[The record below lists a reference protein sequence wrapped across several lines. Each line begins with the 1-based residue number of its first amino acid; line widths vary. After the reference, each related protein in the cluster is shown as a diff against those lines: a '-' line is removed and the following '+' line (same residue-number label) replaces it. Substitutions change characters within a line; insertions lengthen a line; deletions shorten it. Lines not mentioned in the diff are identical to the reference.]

1 MKFTRLVFGIKAA
14 AIAGSFLFLI
24 NPATAQDE
32 AVNSIEEVIVTS
44 QRVEESLQDVPIAV
58 TALTSEML
66 DDMQIESGS
75 DLQMITPS
83 LSFQGGDAGG
93 GTFNIRGITNLAVS
107 ATSESGVEIH
117 VNDLPVGS
125 TTMQDGEFFD
135 MERIEVL
142 RGPQGTLYGKNSV
155 GGAINLITA
164 RPVFG
169 ESLGKVSVDT
179 GSFDL
184 LKTKVM
190 VNIPL
195 GDSLAMRIATSSV
208 ERDGDIKNI
217 YSKATMKY
225 LNGRDSNAFRLS
237 LAWQVNDST
246 DILFVH
252 DTYEED
258 SSRHYVNNRYCK
270 RDPSVAVGCTP
281 GAPLVHELTHP
292 MATYVENLAI
302 LTGILDYTPVTDMSG
317 APKGFWQS
325 NNRGNPRYIVDQD
338 ITQLIINHTI
348 NDNWDMTLSHS
359 RKDRLYDRTGVYESE
374 EYDRLRFKDNP
385 YFPGGNV
392 PMSGYGAN
400 CKLEDGTFGSYGG
413 CLTDTMNYPDGF
425 DRQYNP
431 AGKNEV
437 TEMRF
442 QSNLNGNWNY
452 LLGAIHTKTSGLS
465 VYDIAANGLD
475 ALALFPPG
483 VLTGGLPQGAV
494 QLYAPLYRTSS
505 MAATR
510 SSAIFGEIYYQANDR
525 LKYTLGLR
533 RTEDYKEQYGRSPF
547 LSVVGFGSQG
557 NGFTALPGQSIPE
570 FGQSWYASGTP
581 GDPETEYANN
591 TGRFVVDY
599 VLNDNTL
606 VYGSISKGF
615 KGGGFNPALDPIK
628 YPNTKQV
635 FPSTELTA
643 FEVGFKADFPEQ
655 GMRWNAAA
663 YLYDAED
670 YQVTKIKNKTRLNEG
685 IDVEMMGFE
694 SEFIWV
700 PINAPQWQI
709 NMGIAWEESEIA
721 SGEMIMNPANADLCL
736 TSGCG
741 NWHLMKNAA
750 DGEVFVV
757 RKDVATV
764 IWNMWQGGLWGPLQ
778 ALIVPAEFHG
788 DRQTGEPTPVS
799 FLPNVAPGHLPSLT
813 ASRDLYSQYMVS
825 TACSILGCN
834 PADAIKDGLLSDI
847 GGNTLT
853 HPELSMNLGVQ
864 YTMITENYNVNFR
877 LDAYKQDERYTTLFD
892 LEWDKVPAWTE
903 YNAMISITPAV
914 SDPNWRIDIYG
925 QNITDEQNI
934 MHIGEV
940 RQQLLLVLIKISG
953 LESNQPMELSGPI
966 ISKFFI

>member
-1 MKFTRLVFGIKAA
+1 MRNSIQHLSLKISVL
-14 AIAGSFLFLI
+14 SLSLLFLAY
-24 NPATAQDE
+24 PAQSQESSA
-32 AVNSIEEVIVTS
+32 SLIEEIIVTS
-44 QRVEESLQDVPIAV
+44 QRTEESLQDVPIAV
-58 TALTSEML
+58 TALTGDML
-66 DDMQIESGS
+66 EDMQIESGS
-75 DLQMITPS
+75 DLQLVTPS
-83 LSFQGGDAGG
+83 LSFQGADARGG
-93 GTFNIRGITNLAVS
+93 AFNIRGITNLAVS
-107 ATSESGVEIH
+107 ATAESGVEIH

-125 TTMQDGEFFD
+125 TTMQDGEFLD
-135 MERIEVL
+135 LERIEVL

-169 ESLGKVSVDT
+169 ESLGKASVDM
-179 GSFDL
+179 GDFDL
-184 LKTKVM
+184 LKTKLM
-190 VNIPL
+190 LNIPL
-195 GDSLAMRIATSSV
+195 GDSMAMRIATSSV
-208 ERDGDIKNI
+208 ERDGNIKNI
-217 YSKATMKY
+217 YSKAPTPY
-225 LNGRDSNAFRLS
+225 INNRDSNSFRLS

-246 DILFVH
+246 DILLVH
-252 DTYEED
+252 ENYDED
-258 SSRHYVNNRYCK
+258 STRHYVNNRYCK

-292 MATYVENLAI
+292 MATFVENLAI

-325 NNRGNPRYIVDQD
+325 NNRGNPRYKVDQD
-338 ITQLIINHTI
+338 ITQLIINHSI
-348 NDNWDMTLSHS
+348 NDSWDMTLSHS
-359 RKDRLYDRTGVYESE
+359 RKDRFYDRTGVYESE

-392 PMSGYGAN
+392 PMTGYGPN
-400 CKLEDGTFGSYGG
+400 CNLEDGTLGSYGG
-413 CLTDTMNYPDGF
+413 CITDTMNYPDGF

-437 TEMRF
+437 TEIRF

-452 LLGAIHTKTSGLS
+452 LLGAIHTEASGKS

-483 VLTGGLPQGAV
+483 VLTGGLPQGFV

-505 MAATR
+505 ISASR
-510 SSAIFGEIYYQANDR
+510 SSAIFGEIYYQHNDR

-557 NGFTALPGQSIPE
+557 NGFTALPGQSIPA

-615 KGGGFNPALDPIK
+615 KGGGFNPALDPAK
-628 YPNTKQV
+628 YPNTQQV

-670 YQVTKIKNKTRLNEG
+670 YQVTKIQNKTRVNEG
-685 IDVEMMGFE
+685 IDVDMMGFE

-700 PINAPQWQI
+700 PLNAPQWQI

-736 TSGCG
+736 TTGCG

-799 FLPNVAPGHLPSLT
+799 FLPNVTPGHLPSLT

-864 YTMITENYNVNFR
+864 YTMAMENYNVNFR

-903 YNAMISITPAV
+903 YNAMISITPSV
-914 SDPNWRIDIYG
+914 EDPKWRVDIYG

-934 MHIGEV
+934 QHIGEATAPLGFNKSIWAREQASYGV
-940 RQQLLLVLIKISG
+940 KWTY
-953 LESNQPMELSGPI
+953 N
-966 ISKFFI
+966 F

>member
-1 MKFTRLVFGIKAA
+1 MKFIKFIYGLKAV
-14 AIAGSFLFLI
+14 AIVGSFLILI
-24 NPATAQDE
+24 NPAAAQDE
-32 AVNSIEEVIVTS
+32 TVSSIEEVIVTS

-58 TALTSEML
+58 TALTANML

-75 DLQMITPS
+75 DLQLVTPS
-83 LSFQGGDAGG
+83 LNFQGNDSGG
-93 GTFNIRGITNLAVS
+93 GAFNIRGITNLAVS
-107 ATSESGVEIH
+107 ATAESGVEIH

-125 TTMQDGEFFD
+125 TTMQDGEFLD

-164 RPVFG
+164 RPLFG
-169 ESLGKVSVDT
+169 QSLGKVSVDM
-179 GSFDL
+179 GDYDL
-184 LKTKVM
+184 LKTKLM
-190 VNIPL
+190 LNIPL
-195 GDSLAMRIATSSV
+195 GDSMAMRIATASV
-208 ERDGDIKNI
+208 ERDGNIKNI
-217 YSKATMKY
+217 YSKAPTPY
-225 LNGRDSNAFRLS
+225 INDRDSNSFRLS
-237 LAWQVNDST
+237 LAWQLNDST
-246 DILFVH
+246 DILLVH
-252 DTYEED
+252 ENYDED
-258 SSRHYVNNRYCK
+258 STRHYVNNRYCK

-292 MATYVENLAI
+292 MATFVENLAI

-392 PMSGYGAN
+392 PMTGYGPN
-400 CKLEDGTFGSYGG
+400 CKLEDGTLGSYGG

-431 AGKNEV
+431 DGENEV
-437 TEMRF
+437 TEIRF
-442 QSNLNGNWNY
+442 QSSLDGNWNY
-452 LLGAIHTKTSGLS
+452 LLGAIHTESSGKS

-483 VLTGGLPQGAV
+483 VLTGGLPQGFV

-505 MAATR
+505 ISASR

-557 NGFTALPGQSIPE
+557 NGFTALPGQSIPA

-615 KGGGFNPALDPIK
+615 KGGGFNPALDPAK
-628 YPNTKQV
+628 YPDTPQV

-643 FEVGFKADFPEQ
+643 FEVGFKADFPAQ

-663 YLYDAED
+663 YMYDAED
-670 YQVTKIKNKTRLNEG
+670 YQVTKIQNKTRVNEG
-685 IDVEMMGFE
+685 IDVDMIGFE

-709 NMGIAWEESEIA
+709 NMGIAWEESEIG
-721 SGEMIMNPANADLCL
+721 SGEMVMNPANADLCL
-736 TSGCG
+736 TTGCG

-764 IWNMWQGGLWGPLQ
+764 IWNMWQGGLWGPAQ
-778 ALIVPAEFHG
+778 AIIVPAEFHG
-788 DRQTGEPTPVS
+788 DRTSGQPTPVS
-799 FLPNVAPGHLPSLT
+799 FLPNVTPGHLPSLT
-813 ASRDLYSQYMVS
+813 ASRDLYSSVMVN
-825 TACSILGCN
+825 TACAILGCN

-847 GGNTLT
+847 SGNTLT

-864 YTMITENYNVNFR
+864 YTMTTENYNVNFR

-903 YNAMISITPAV
+903 YNAMISITPSVA
-914 SDPNWRIDIYG
+914 DPKWRVDIYG

-934 MHIGEV
+934 MHIGEATAPLGFNKSIWAREQASYGV
-940 RQQLLLVLIKISG
+940 KWTY
-953 LESNQPMELSGPI
+953 N
-966 ISKFFI
+966 F

>member
-1 MKFTRLVFGIKAA
+1 MRNSIQHLYLKISVL
-14 AIAGSFLFLI
+14 SLSLLFLAY
-24 NPATAQDE
+24 PAQSQESSA
-32 AVNSIEEVIVTS
+32 SIIEEIIVTS
-44 QRVEESLQDVPIAV
+44 QRTEESLQDVPIAV
-58 TALTSEML
+58 TALTGDML
-66 DDMQIESGS
+66 EDMQIESGS
-75 DLQMITPS
+75 DLQLVTPS
-83 LSFQGGDAGG
+83 LSFQGADARGG
-93 GTFNIRGITNLAVS
+93 AFNIRGITNLAVS
-107 ATSESGVEIH
+107 ATAESGVEIH

-125 TTMQDGEFFD
+125 TTMQDGEFLD
-135 MERIEVL
+135 LERIEVL

-169 ESLGKVSVDT
+169 ESLGKASVDM
-179 GSFDL
+179 GDFDL
-184 LKTKVM
+184 LKTKLM
-190 VNIPL
+190 LNIPL
-195 GDSLAMRIATSSV
+195 GDSMAMRIATSSV
-208 ERDGDIKNI
+208 ERDGNIKNI
-217 YSKATMKY
+217 YSKAPTPY
-225 LNGRDSNAFRLS
+225 INNRDSNSFRLS

-246 DILFVH
+246 DILLVH
-252 DTYEED
+252 ENYDED
-258 SSRHYVNNRYCK
+258 STRHYVNNRYCK

-292 MATYVENLAI
+292 MATFVENLAI

-338 ITQLIINHTI
+338 ITQLIINHSI
-348 NDNWDMTLSHS
+348 NENWDMTVSHS

-392 PMSGYGAN
+392 PMTGYGPN
-400 CKLEDGTFGSYGG
+400 CNLDDGTLGSYGG
-413 CLTDTMNYPDGF
+413 CITDTMNYPDGF

-437 TEMRF
+437 TEIRF

-452 LLGAIHTKTSGLS
+452 LLGAIHTEASGKS

-483 VLTGGLPQGAV
+483 VLTGGLPQGFV
-494 QLYAPLYRTSS
+494 QLYAPLFRSS
-505 MAATR
+505 TISATR

-557 NGFTALPGQSIPE
+557 NGFTALPGQSIPA

-581 GDPETEYANN
+581 GDPETDYANN

-615 KGGGFNPALDPIK
+615 KGGGFNPPLDPAK
-628 YPNTKQV
+628 YPDTPQV

-670 YQVTKIKNKTRLNEG
+670 YQVTKIQNKTRVNEG
-685 IDVEMMGFE
+685 IDVDMMGFE

-700 PINAPQWQI
+700 PLNAPQWRI

-736 TSGCG
+736 TTGCG

-788 DRQTGEPTPVS
+788 DRKTGEPTPVS
-799 FLPNVAPGHLPSLT
+799 FLPNVTPGHLPSLT

-864 YTMITENYNVNFR
+864 YTMAMENYNVNFR

-903 YNAMISITPAV
+903 YNAMISITPSV
-914 SDPNWRIDIYG
+914 EDPKWRVDIYG

-934 MHIGEV
+934 QHIGEATAPLGFNKSIWAREQASYGV
-940 RQQLLLVLIKISG
+940 KWTY
-953 LESNQPMELSGPI
+953 N
-966 ISKFFI
+966 F

>member
-237 LAWQVNDST
+237 LAWQLNDST
-246 DILFVH
+246 DILLVH

-934 MHIGEV
+934 MHIGEATAPLGFNKNIWAREQSTYGV
-940 RQQLLLVLIKISG
+940 KWTY
-953 LESNQPMELSGPI
+953 N
-966 ISKFFI
+966 F

>member
-1 MKFTRLVFGIKAA
+1 MRNSIQHLSLKISVL
-14 AIAGSFLFLI
+14 SLSLLFLAY
-24 NPATAQDE
+24 PAQSQESSA
-32 AVNSIEEVIVTS
+32 SLIEEIIVTS
-44 QRVEESLQDVPIAV
+44 QRTEESLQDVPIAV
-58 TALTSEML
+58 TALTGDML
-66 DDMQIESGS
+66 EDMQIESGS
-75 DLQMITPS
+75 DLQLVTPS
-83 LSFQGGDAGG
+83 LSFQGADARGG
-93 GTFNIRGITNLAVS
+93 AFNIRGITNLAVS
-107 ATSESGVEIH
+107 ATAESGVEIH

-125 TTMQDGEFFD
+125 TTMQDGEFLD
-135 MERIEVL
+135 LERIEVL

-169 ESLGKVSVDT
+169 ESLGKASVDM
-179 GSFDL
+179 GDFDL
-184 LKTKVM
+184 LKTKLM
-190 VNIPL
+190 LNIPL
-195 GDSLAMRIATSSV
+195 GDSMAMRIATSSV
-208 ERDGDIKNI
+208 ERDGNIKNI
-217 YSKATMKY
+217 YSKAPTPY
-225 LNGRDSNAFRLS
+225 INNRDSNSFRLS

-246 DILFVH
+246 DILLVH
-252 DTYEED
+252 ENYDED
-258 SSRHYVNNRYCK
+258 STRHYVNNRYCK

-292 MATYVENLAI
+292 MATFVENLAI

-325 NNRGNPRYIVDQD
+325 NNRGNPRYKVDQD
-338 ITQLIINHTI
+338 ITQLIINHSI
-348 NDNWDMTLSHS
+348 NDSWDMTLSHS

-392 PMSGYGAN
+392 PMTGYGPN
-400 CKLEDGTFGSYGG
+400 CNLEDGTLGSYGG
-413 CLTDTMNYPDGF
+413 CITDTMNYPDGF
-425 DRQYNP
+425 DRQFNP
-431 AGKNEV
+431 DGENEV
-437 TEMRF
+437 TEIRF
-442 QSNLNGNWNY
+442 QSNLDGNWNY
-452 LLGAIHTKTSGLS
+452 LLGAIHTEASGKS

-483 VLTGGLPQGAV
+483 VLTGGLPQGFV

-505 MAATR
+505 ISASR
-510 SSAIFGEIYYQANDR
+510 SSAIFGEIYYQHNDR

-557 NGFTALPGQSIPE
+557 NGFTALPGQSIPA

-615 KGGGFNPALDPIK
+615 KGGGFNPALDPAK
-628 YPNTKQV
+628 YPDTPQV
-635 FPSTELTA
+635 FPSTELTS
-643 FEVGFKADFPEQ
+643 FEVGFKADFPAQ

-670 YQVTKIKNKTRLNEG
+670 YQVTKIQNKTRVNEG
-685 IDVEMMGFE
+685 IDVDMMGFE

-700 PINAPQWQI
+700 PLNAPQWRI

-736 TSGCG
+736 TTGCG

-799 FLPNVAPGHLPSLT
+799 FLPNVTPGHLPSLT

-864 YTMITENYNVNFR
+864 YTMAMENYNVNFR

-903 YNAMISITPAV
+903 YNAMISITPSV
-914 SDPNWRIDIYG
+914 EDPKWRVDIYG

-934 MHIGEV
+934 QHIGEATAPLGFNKSIWAREQASYGV
-940 RQQLLLVLIKISG
+940 KWTY
-953 LESNQPMELSGPI
+953 N
-966 ISKFFI
+966 F

>member
-1 MKFTRLVFGIKAA
+1 MKINTFTQGLKISALA
-14 AIAGSFLFLI
+14 CSLLFLAH
-24 NPATAQDE
+24 PVSAQETTA
-32 AVNSIEEVIVTS
+32 NSIEEVIVTS

-58 TALTSEML
+58 TALTADML

-107 ATSESGVEIH
+107 ATSESGVEVH

-164 RPVFG
+164 RPAFG
-169 ESLGKVSVDT
+169 DSFGKVSVDV

-184 LKTKVM
+184 LKTKLM
-190 VNIPL
+190 LNIPL
-195 GDSLAMRIATSSV
+195 GDSMAMRIATSSI
-208 ERDGDIKNI
+208 EREGDIENI
-217 YSKATMKY
+217 YSKATMKD

-237 LAWQVNDST
+237 LAWQLNDST
-246 DILFVH
+246 DILLVH
-252 DTYEED
+252 DHYEED

-292 MATYVENLAI
+292 MATFVENLAI

-400 CKLEDGTFGSYGG
+400 CNLDDGTLGSYGG

-431 AGKNEV
+431 DSENEV
-437 TEMRF
+437 TEIRF
-442 QSNLNGNWNY
+442 QSNLDGNWNY
-452 LLGAIHTKTSGLS
+452 LLGAIHTEASGKS

-483 VLTGGLPQGAV
+483 VLTGGLPQGFV

-505 MAATR
+505 MAASR
-510 SSAIFGEIYYQANDR
+510 SSAVFGEVYYQPNDR
-525 LKYTLGLR
+525 IKYTLGLR

-557 NGFTALPGQSIPE
+557 NGFAALPGQSIPA

-615 KGGGFNPALDPIK
+615 KGGGFNPALDPAK
-628 YPNTKQV
+628 YPDTPQV

-643 FEVGFKADFPEQ
+643 FEVAFKDDFPEQ
-655 GMRWNAAA
+655 GLRLNAAA
-663 YLYDAED
+663 YMYDAED
-670 YQVTKIKNKTRLNEG
+670 YQVTKIQNKTRVNEG
-685 IDVEMMGFE
+685 IDVDMMGFE

-700 PINAPQWQI
+700 PINAPEWQF

-736 TSGCG
+736 TTGCG

-788 DRQTGEPTPVS
+788 DRVTGQPTPVS
-799 FLPNVAPGHLPSLT
+799 FLPNVTPGHLPSLT
-813 ASRDLYSQYMVS
+813 ASRDLYAQYMVS

-847 GGNTLT
+847 GGNSLT
-853 HPELSMNLGVQ
+853 HPELSMNVGVQ
-864 YTMITENYNVNFR
+864 YTMTTENYNVNFR
-877 LDAYKQDERYTTLFD
+877 LDAYKQDERYTSLFD

-903 YNAMISITPAV
+903 YNAMISITPSV
-914 SDPNWRIDIYG
+914 TDPKWRIDIYG

-934 MHIGEV
+934 MHIGEATAPLGFNKSIWAREQATYGV
-940 RQQLLLVLIKISG
+940 RWTY
-953 LESNQPMELSGPI
+953 N
-966 ISKFFI
+966 F

>member
-1 MKFTRLVFGIKAA
+1 MRNSIQHLSLKISVL
-14 AIAGSFLFLI
+14 SLSLLFLAY
-24 NPATAQDE
+24 PAQSQE
-32 AVNSIEEVIVTS
+32 SSVSLIEEIIVTS
-44 QRVEESLQDVPIAV
+44 QRTEESLQDVPIAV
-58 TALTSEML
+58 TALTGDML
-66 DDMQIESGS
+66 EDMQIESGS
-75 DLQMITPS
+75 DLQLVTPS
-83 LSFQGGDAGG
+83 LSFQGADARGG
-93 GTFNIRGITNLAVS
+93 AFNIRGITNLAVS
-107 ATSESGVEIH
+107 ATAESGVEIH

-125 TTMQDGEFFD
+125 TTMQDGEFLD
-135 MERIEVL
+135 LERIEVL

-169 ESLGKVSVDT
+169 ESLGKASVDM
-179 GSFDL
+179 GDFDL
-184 LKTKVM
+184 LKTKLM
-190 VNIPL
+190 LNIPL
-195 GDSLAMRIATSSV
+195 GDSMAMRIATSSV
-208 ERDGDIKNI
+208 ERDGNIKNI
-217 YSKATMKY
+217 YSKAPTPY
-225 LNGRDSNAFRLS
+225 INNRDSNSFRLS

-246 DILFVH
+246 DILLVH
-252 DTYEED
+252 ENYDED
-258 SSRHYVNNRYCK
+258 STRHYVNNRYCK

-292 MATYVENLAI
+292 MATFVENLAI

-325 NNRGNPRYIVDQD
+325 NNRGNPRYKVDQD
-338 ITQLIINHTI
+338 ITQLIINHSI
-348 NDNWDMTLSHS
+348 NDSWDMTLSHS
-359 RKDRLYDRTGVYESE
+359 RKDRFYDRTGVYESE

-392 PMSGYGAN
+392 PMTGYGPN
-400 CKLEDGTFGSYGG
+400 CNLEDGTLGSYGG
-413 CLTDTMNYPDGF
+413 CITDTMNYPDGF
-425 DRQYNP
+425 DRQFNP
-431 AGKNEV
+431 DGENEV
-437 TEMRF
+437 TEIRF
-442 QSNLNGNWNY
+442 QSNLDGNWNY
-452 LLGAIHTKTSGLS
+452 LLGAIHTEASGKS

-483 VLTGGLPQGAV
+483 VLTGGLPQGFV

-505 MAATR
+505 ISASR
-510 SSAIFGEIYYQANDR
+510 SSAIFGEIYYQHNDR

-557 NGFTALPGQSIPE
+557 NGFTALPGQSIPA

-615 KGGGFNPALDPIK
+615 KGGGFNPALDPAK
-628 YPNTKQV
+628 YPDTPQV
-635 FPSTELTA
+635 FPSTELTS
-643 FEVGFKADFPEQ
+643 FEVGFKADFPAQ

-670 YQVTKIKNKTRLNEG
+670 YQVTKIQNKTRVNEG
-685 IDVEMMGFE
+685 IDVDMMGFE

-700 PINAPQWQI
+700 PLNAPQWRI

-736 TSGCG
+736 TTGCG

-799 FLPNVAPGHLPSLT
+799 FLPNVTPGHLPSLT

-864 YTMITENYNVNFR
+864 YTMAMENYNVNFR

-903 YNAMISITPAV
+903 YNAMISITPSV
-914 SDPNWRIDIYG
+914 EDPKWRVDIYG

-934 MHIGEV
+934 QHIGEATAPLGFNKSIWAREQASYGV
-940 RQQLLLVLIKISG
+940 KWTY
-953 LESNQPMELSGPI
+953 N
-966 ISKFFI
+966 F

>member
-1 MKFTRLVFGIKAA
+1 MRNSIQHLSLKISVL
-14 AIAGSFLFLI
+14 SLSLLFLAY
-24 NPATAQDE
+24 PAQSQESSA
-32 AVNSIEEVIVTS
+32 SLIEEIIVTS
-44 QRVEESLQDVPIAV
+44 QRTEESLQDVPIAV
-58 TALTSEML
+58 TALTGDML
-66 DDMQIESGS
+66 EDMQIESGS
-75 DLQMITPS
+75 DLQLVTPS
-83 LSFQGGDAGG
+83 LSFQGADARGG
-93 GTFNIRGITNLAVS
+93 AFNIRGITNLAVS
-107 ATSESGVEIH
+107 ATAESGVEIH

-125 TTMQDGEFFD
+125 TTMQDGEFLD
-135 MERIEVL
+135 LERIEVL

-169 ESLGKVSVDT
+169 ESLGKASVDM
-179 GSFDL
+179 GDFDL
-184 LKTKVM
+184 LKTKLM
-190 VNIPL
+190 LNIPL
-195 GDSLAMRIATSSV
+195 GDSMAMRIATSSV
-208 ERDGDIKNI
+208 ERDGNIKNI
-217 YSKATMKY
+217 YSKAPTPY
-225 LNGRDSNAFRLS
+225 INNRDSNSFRIS

-246 DILFVH
+246 DILLVH
-252 DTYEED
+252 ENYDED
-258 SSRHYVNNRYCK
+258 STRHYVNNRYCK

-292 MATYVENLAI
+292 MATFVENLAI

-325 NNRGNPRYIVDQD
+325 NNRGNPRYKVDQD
-338 ITQLIINHTI
+338 ITQLIINHSI
-348 NDNWDMTLSHS
+348 NDSWDMTLSHS
-359 RKDRLYDRTGVYESE
+359 RKDRFYDRTGVYESE

-392 PMSGYGAN
+392 PMTGYGPN
-400 CKLEDGTFGSYGG
+400 CNLEDGTLGSYGG
-413 CLTDTMNYPDGF
+413 CITDTMNYPDGF
-425 DRQYNP
+425 DRQFNP
-431 AGKNEV
+431 DGENEV
-437 TEMRF
+437 TEIRF
-442 QSNLNGNWNY
+442 QSNLDGNWNY
-452 LLGAIHTKTSGLS
+452 LLGAIHTEASGKS

-483 VLTGGLPQGAV
+483 VLTGGLPQGFV

-505 MAATR
+505 ISASR
-510 SSAIFGEIYYQANDR
+510 SSAIFGEIYYQHNDR

-557 NGFTALPGQSIPE
+557 NGFTALPGQSIPA

-615 KGGGFNPALDPIK
+615 KGGGFNPALDPAK
-628 YPNTKQV
+628 YPDTPQV
-635 FPSTELTA
+635 FPSTELTS
-643 FEVGFKADFPEQ
+643 FEVGFKADFPAQ

-670 YQVTKIKNKTRLNEG
+670 YQVTKIQNKTRVNEG
-685 IDVEMMGFE
+685 IDVDMMGFE

-700 PINAPQWQI
+700 PLNAPQWRI

-736 TSGCG
+736 TTGCG

-799 FLPNVAPGHLPSLT
+799 FLPNVTPGHLPSLT

-864 YTMITENYNVNFR
+864 YTMAMENYNVNFR

-903 YNAMISITPAV
+903 YNAMISITPSV
-914 SDPNWRIDIYG
+914 EDPKWRVDIYG

-934 MHIGEV
+934 QHIGEATAPLGFNKSIWAREQASYGV
-940 RQQLLLVLIKISG
+940 KWTY
-953 LESNQPMELSGPI
+953 N
-966 ISKFFI
+966 F

>member
-1 MKFTRLVFGIKAA
+1 MRNSIQHLSLKISVL
-14 AIAGSFLFLI
+14 SLSLLFLAY
-24 NPATAQDE
+24 PAQSQESSA
-32 AVNSIEEVIVTS
+32 SLIEEIIVTS
-44 QRVEESLQDVPIAV
+44 QRTEESLQDVPIAV
-58 TALTSEML
+58 TALTGDML
-66 DDMQIESGS
+66 EDMQIESGS
-75 DLQMITPS
+75 DLQLVTPS
-83 LSFQGGDAGG
+83 LSFQGADARGG
-93 GTFNIRGITNLAVS
+93 AFNIRGITNLAVS
-107 ATSESGVEIH
+107 ATAESGVEIH

-125 TTMQDGEFFD
+125 TTMQDGEFLD
-135 MERIEVL
+135 LERIEVL

-169 ESLGKVSVDT
+169 ESLGKASVDM
-179 GSFDL
+179 GDFDL
-184 LKTKVM
+184 LKTKLM
-190 VNIPL
+190 LNIPL
-195 GDSLAMRIATSSV
+195 GDSMAMRIATSSV
-208 ERDGDIKNI
+208 ERDGNIKNI
-217 YSKATMKY
+217 YSKAPTPY
-225 LNGRDSNAFRLS
+225 INNRDSNSFRLS

-246 DILFVH
+246 DILLVH
-252 DTYEED
+252 ENYDED
-258 SSRHYVNNRYCK
+258 STRHYVNNRYCK

-292 MATYVENLAI
+292 MATFVENLAI

-338 ITQLIINHTI
+338 ITQLIINHSI
-348 NDNWDMTLSHS
+348 NENWDMTVSHS

-392 PMSGYGAN
+392 PMTGYGPN
-400 CKLEDGTFGSYGG
+400 CNLDDGTLGSYGG
-413 CLTDTMNYPDGF
+413 CITDTMNYPDGF

-437 TEMRF
+437 TEIRF

-452 LLGAIHTKTSGLS
+452 LLGAIHTEASGKS

-483 VLTGGLPQGAV
+483 VLTGGLPQGFV

-505 MAATR
+505 ISASR
-510 SSAIFGEIYYQANDR
+510 SSAIFGEIYYQHNDR

-557 NGFTALPGQSIPE
+557 NGFTALPGQSIPA

-615 KGGGFNPALDPIK
+615 KGGGFNPALDPAK
-628 YPNTKQV
+628 YPDTPQV
-635 FPSTELTA
+635 FPSTELTS
-643 FEVGFKADFPEQ
+643 FEVGFKADFPAQ

-670 YQVTKIKNKTRLNEG
+670 YQVTKIQNKTRVNEG
-685 IDVEMMGFE
+685 IDVDMMGFE

-700 PINAPQWQI
+700 PLNAPQWRI

-736 TSGCG
+736 TTGCG

-799 FLPNVAPGHLPSLT
+799 FLPNVTPGHLPSLT

-864 YTMITENYNVNFR
+864 YTMAMENYNVNFR

-903 YNAMISITPAV
+903 YNAMISITPSV
-914 SDPNWRIDIYG
+914 EDPKWRVDIYG

-934 MHIGEV
+934 QHIGEATAPLGFNKSIWAREQASYGV
-940 RQQLLLVLIKISG
+940 KWTY
-953 LESNQPMELSGPI
+953 N
-966 ISKFFI
+966 F

>member
-1 MKFTRLVFGIKAA
+1 MKFTRLAFGIKAA

-338 ITQLIINHTI
+338 ITQLIINHSI

-400 CKLEDGTFGSYGG
+400 CTLEDGTFGSYGG

-452 LLGAIHTKTSGLS
+452 LLGAIHTETSGLS

-505 MAATR
+505 KAATR

-685 IDVEMMGFE
+685 IDVDMMGFE

-834 PADAIKDGLLSDI
+834 PVDAIKDGLLSDI

-934 MHIGEV
+934 MHIGEATAPLGFNKSIWAREQSTYGV
-940 RQQLLLVLIKISG
+940 KWTY
-953 LESNQPMELSGPI
+953 N
-966 ISKFFI
+966 F

>member
-1 MKFTRLVFGIKAA
+1 MRNSIQHLSLKTSVL
-14 AIAGSFLFLI
+14 SLSLLFLAY
-24 NPATAQDE
+24 PAQSQDSS
-32 AVNSIEEVIVTS
+32 ASLIEEIIVTS
-44 QRVEESLQDVPIAV
+44 QRTEESLQDVPIAV
-58 TALTSEML
+58 TALTGDML
-66 DDMQIESGS
+66 EDMQIESGS
-75 DLQMITPS
+75 DLQLVTPS
-83 LSFQGGDAGG
+83 LSFQGADARGG
-93 GTFNIRGITNLAVS
+93 AFNIRGITNLAVS
-107 ATSESGVEIH
+107 ATAESGVEIH
-117 VNDLPVGS
+117 VNDLPVGA
-125 TTMQDGEFFD
+125 TTMQDGEFLD
-135 MERIEVL
+135 LERIEVL

-169 ESLGKVSVDT
+169 ESLGKASIDM
-179 GSFDL
+179 GDFDL
-184 LKTKVM
+184 LKTKLM
-190 VNIPL
+190 LNIPL
-195 GDSLAMRIATSSV
+195 VDSMAMRIATSSV
-208 ERDGDIKNI
+208 ERDGNIKNI
-217 YSKATMKY
+217 YSKAPTPY
-225 LNGRDSNAFRLS
+225 INNRDSNSFRLS

-246 DILFVH
+246 DILLVH
-252 DTYEED
+252 ENYDED
-258 SSRHYVNNRYCK
+258 STRHYVNNRYCK

-292 MATYVENLAI
+292 MATFVENLAI

-325 NNRGNPRYIVDQD
+325 NNRGNPRYKVDQD
-338 ITQLIINHTI
+338 ITQLIINHSI
-348 NDNWDMTLSHS
+348 NDSWDMTLSHS
-359 RKDRLYDRTGVYESE
+359 RKDRFYDRTGVYESE

-392 PMSGYGAN
+392 PMTGYGPN
-400 CKLEDGTFGSYGG
+400 CNLEDGTLGSYGG
-413 CLTDTMNYPDGF
+413 CITDTMNYPDGF

-437 TEMRF
+437 TEIRF

-452 LLGAIHTKTSGLS
+452 LLGAIHTEASGKS

-483 VLTGGLPQGAV
+483 VLTGGLPQGFV
-494 QLYAPLYRTSS
+494 QLYAPLFRSS
-505 MAATR
+505 TISATR

-557 NGFTALPGQSIPE
+557 NGFTALPGQSIPA

-581 GDPETEYANN
+581 GDPETDYANN

-615 KGGGFNPALDPIK
+615 KGGGFNPPLDPAK
-628 YPNTKQV
+628 YPDTPQV

-670 YQVTKIKNKTRLNEG
+670 YQVTKIQNKTRVNEG
-685 IDVEMMGFE
+685 IDVDMMGFE

-700 PINAPQWQI
+700 PLNAPQWRI

-736 TSGCG
+736 TTGCG

-799 FLPNVAPGHLPSLT
+799 FLPNVTPGHLPSLT

-864 YTMITENYNVNFR
+864 YTMAMENYNVNFR

-903 YNAMISITPAV
+903 YNAMISITPSV
-914 SDPNWRIDIYG
+914 EDPKWRVDIYG

-934 MHIGEV
+934 QHIGEATAPLGFNKSIWAREQASYGV
-940 RQQLLLVLIKISG
+940 KWTY
-953 LESNQPMELSGPI
+953 N
-966 ISKFFI
+966 F

>member
-1 MKFTRLVFGIKAA
+1 MRNLIQHLSLKISVL
-14 AIAGSFLFLI
+14 SLSLLFLAY
-24 NPATAQDE
+24 PAQSQESSA
-32 AVNSIEEVIVTS
+32 SLIEEIIVTS
-44 QRVEESLQDVPIAV
+44 QRTEESLQDVPIAV
-58 TALTSEML
+58 TALTGDML
-66 DDMQIESGS
+66 EDMQIESGS
-75 DLQMITPS
+75 DLQLVTPS
-83 LSFQGGDAGG
+83 LSFQGADARGG
-93 GTFNIRGITNLAVS
+93 AFNIRGITNLAVS
-107 ATSESGVEIH
+107 ATAESGVEIH

-125 TTMQDGEFFD
+125 TTMQDGEFLD
-135 MERIEVL
+135 LERIEVL

-169 ESLGKVSVDT
+169 ESLGKASVDM
-179 GSFDL
+179 GDFDL
-184 LKTKVM
+184 LKTKLM
-190 VNIPL
+190 LNIPL
-195 GDSLAMRIATSSV
+195 GDSMAMRIATSSV
-208 ERDGDIKNI
+208 ERDGNIKNI
-217 YSKATMKY
+217 YSKAPTPY
-225 LNGRDSNAFRLS
+225 INNRDSNSFRIS

-246 DILFVH
+246 DILLVH
-252 DTYEED
+252 ENYDED
-258 SSRHYVNNRYCK
+258 STRHYVNNRYCK

-292 MATYVENLAI
+292 MATFVENLAI

-325 NNRGNPRYIVDQD
+325 NNRGNPRYKVDQD
-338 ITQLIINHTI
+338 ITQLIINHSI
-348 NDNWDMTLSHS
+348 NDSWDMTLSHS
-359 RKDRLYDRTGVYESE
+359 RKDRFYDRTGVYESE

-392 PMSGYGAN
+392 PMTGYGPN
-400 CKLEDGTFGSYGG
+400 CNLEDGTLGSYGG
-413 CLTDTMNYPDGF
+413 CITDTMNYPDGF
-425 DRQYNP
+425 DRQFNP
-431 AGKNEV
+431 DGENEV
-437 TEMRF
+437 TEIRF
-442 QSNLNGNWNY
+442 QSNLDGNWNY
-452 LLGAIHTKTSGLS
+452 LLGAIHTEASGKS

-483 VLTGGLPQGAV
+483 VLTGGLPQGFV

-505 MAATR
+505 ISASR
-510 SSAIFGEIYYQANDR
+510 SSAIFGEIYYQHNDR

-557 NGFTALPGQSIPE
+557 NGFTALPGQSIPA

-615 KGGGFNPALDPIK
+615 KGGGFNPALDPAK
-628 YPNTKQV
+628 YPDTPQV
-635 FPSTELTA
+635 FPSTELTS
-643 FEVGFKADFPEQ
+643 FEVGFKADFPAQ

-670 YQVTKIKNKTRLNEG
+670 YQVTKIQNKTRVNEG
-685 IDVEMMGFE
+685 IDVDMMGFE

-700 PINAPQWQI
+700 PLNAPQWRI

-736 TSGCG
+736 TTGCG

-799 FLPNVAPGHLPSLT
+799 FLPNVTPGHLPSLT

-864 YTMITENYNVNFR
+864 YTMAMENYNVNFR

-903 YNAMISITPAV
+903 YNAMISITPSV
-914 SDPNWRIDIYG
+914 EDPKWRVDIYG

-934 MHIGEV
+934 QHIGEATAPLGFNKSIWAREQASYGV
-940 RQQLLLVLIKISG
+940 KWTY
-953 LESNQPMELSGPI
+953 N
-966 ISKFFI
+966 F

>member
-1 MKFTRLVFGIKAA
+1 MRNSIQHLSLKISVL
-14 AIAGSFLFLI
+14 SLSLLFLAY
-24 NPATAQDE
+24 PAQSQESSA
-32 AVNSIEEVIVTS
+32 SLIEEIIVTS
-44 QRVEESLQDVPIAV
+44 QRTEESLQDVPIAV
-58 TALTSEML
+58 TALTGDML
-66 DDMQIESGS
+66 EDMQIESGS
-75 DLQMITPS
+75 DLQLVTPS
-83 LSFQGGDAGG
+83 LSFQGADARGG
-93 GTFNIRGITNLAVS
+93 AFNIRGITNLAVS
-107 ATSESGVEIH
+107 ATAESGVEIH

-125 TTMQDGEFFD
+125 TTMQDGEFLD
-135 MERIEVL
+135 LERIEVL

-169 ESLGKVSVDT
+169 ESLGKASVDM
-179 GSFDL
+179 GDFDL
-184 LKTKVM
+184 LKTKLM
-190 VNIPL
+190 LNIPL
-195 GDSLAMRIATSSV
+195 GDSMAMRIATSSV
-208 ERDGDIKNI
+208 ERDGNIKNI
-217 YSKATMKY
+217 YSKAPTPY
-225 LNGRDSNAFRLS
+225 INNRDSNSFRLS

-246 DILFVH
+246 DILLVH
-252 DTYEED
+252 ENYDED
-258 SSRHYVNNRYCK
+258 STRHYVNNRYCK

-292 MATYVENLAI
+292 MATFVENLAI

-325 NNRGNPRYIVDQD
+325 NNRGNPRYKVDQD
-338 ITQLIINHTI
+338 ITQLIINHSI
-348 NDNWDMTLSHS
+348 NDSWDMTLSHS
-359 RKDRLYDRTGVYESE
+359 RKDRFYDRTGVYESE

-392 PMSGYGAN
+392 PMTGYGPN
-400 CKLEDGTFGSYGG
+400 CNLEDGTLGSYGG
-413 CLTDTMNYPDGF
+413 CITDTMNYPDGF
-425 DRQYNP
+425 DRQFNP
-431 AGKNEV
+431 DGENEV
-437 TEMRF
+437 TEIRF
-442 QSNLNGNWNY
+442 QSNLDGNWNY
-452 LLGAIHTKTSGLS
+452 LLGAIHTEASGKS

-483 VLTGGLPQGAV
+483 VLTGGLPQGFV

-505 MAATR
+505 ISASR
-510 SSAIFGEIYYQANDR
+510 SSAIFGEIYYQHNDR

-557 NGFTALPGQSIPE
+557 NGFTALPGQSIPA

-615 KGGGFNPALDPIK
+615 KGGGFNPALDPAK
-628 YPNTKQV
+628 YPDTPQV
-635 FPSTELTA
+635 FPSTELTS
-643 FEVGFKADFPEQ
+643 FEVGFKADFPAQ

-670 YQVTKIKNKTRLNEG
+670 YQVTKIQNKTRVNEG
-685 IDVEMMGFE
+685 IDVDMMGFE

-700 PINAPQWQI
+700 PLNAPQWRI

-736 TSGCG
+736 TTGCG

-788 DRQTGEPTPVS
+788 DRKTGEPTPVS
-799 FLPNVAPGHLPSLT
+799 FLPNVTPGHLPSLT

-864 YTMITENYNVNFR
+864 YTMAMENYNVNFR

-903 YNAMISITPAV
+903 YNAMISITPSV
-914 SDPNWRIDIYG
+914 EDPKWRVDIYG

-934 MHIGEV
+934 QHIGEATAPLGFNKSIWAREQASYGV
-940 RQQLLLVLIKISG
+940 KWTY
-953 LESNQPMELSGPI
+953 N
-966 ISKFFI
+966 F

>member
-1 MKFTRLVFGIKAA
+1 MRNSMQHLSLKISVL
-14 AIAGSFLFLI
+14 SLSLLFLAY
-24 NPATAQDE
+24 PAQSQESSA
-32 AVNSIEEVIVTS
+32 SLIEEIIVTS
-44 QRVEESLQDVPIAV
+44 QRTEESLQDVPIAV
-58 TALTSEML
+58 TALTGDML
-66 DDMQIESGS
+66 EDMQIESGS
-75 DLQMITPS
+75 DLQLVTPS
-83 LSFQGGDAGG
+83 LSFQGADARGG
-93 GTFNIRGITNLAVS
+93 AFNIRGITNLAVS
-107 ATSESGVEIH
+107 ATAESGVEIH

-125 TTMQDGEFFD
+125 TTMQDGEFLD
-135 MERIEVL
+135 LERIEVL

-169 ESLGKVSVDT
+169 ESLGKASVDM
-179 GSFDL
+179 GDFDL
-184 LKTKVM
+184 LKTKLM
-190 VNIPL
+190 LNIPL
-195 GDSLAMRIATSSV
+195 GDSMAMRIATSSV
-208 ERDGDIKNI
+208 ERDGNIKNI
-217 YSKATMKY
+217 YSKAPTPY
-225 LNGRDSNAFRLS
+225 INNRDSNSFRLS

-246 DILFVH
+246 DILLVH
-252 DTYEED
+252 ENYDED
-258 SSRHYVNNRYCK
+258 STRHYVNNRYCK

-292 MATYVENLAI
+292 MATFVENLAI

-348 NDNWDMTLSHS
+348 SDNWNMTLSHS

-392 PMSGYGAN
+392 PMTGYGPN
-400 CKLEDGTFGSYGG
+400 CNLEDGTLGSYGG
-413 CLTDTMNYPDGF
+413 CITDTMNYPDGF

-437 TEMRF
+437 TEIRF

-452 LLGAIHTKTSGLS
+452 LLGAIHTESSGKS

-483 VLTGGLPQGAV
+483 VLTGGLPQGFV

-505 MAATR
+505 ISASR
-510 SSAIFGEIYYQANDR
+510 SSAIFGEIYYQHNDR

-533 RTEDYKEQYGRSPF
+533 RTQDYKEQYGRSPF

-615 KGGGFNPALDPIK
+615 KGGGFNPALDPAK
-628 YPNTKQV
+628 YPDTPQV
-635 FPSTELTA
+635 FPSTELTS
-643 FEVGFKADFPEQ
+643 FEVGFKADFPAQ

-670 YQVTKIKNKTRLNEG
+670 YQVTKIQNKTRVNEG
-685 IDVEMMGFE
+685 IDVDMMGFE

-700 PINAPQWQI
+700 PLNAPQWRI

-736 TSGCG
+736 TTGCG

-799 FLPNVAPGHLPSLT
+799 FLPNVTPGHLPSLT

-864 YTMITENYNVNFR
+864 YTMAMENYNVNFR

-903 YNAMISITPAV
+903 YNAMISITPSV
-914 SDPNWRIDIYG
+914 EDPKWRVDIYG

-934 MHIGEV
+934 QHIGEATAPLGFNKSIWAREQASYGV
-940 RQQLLLVLIKISG
+940 KWTY
-953 LESNQPMELSGPI
+953 N
-966 ISKFFI
+966 F

>member
-1 MKFTRLVFGIKAA
+1 MRNSIQHLSLKTSVL
-14 AIAGSFLFLI
+14 SLSLLFLAY
-24 NPATAQDE
+24 PAQSQESSA
-32 AVNSIEEVIVTS
+32 SIIEEIIVTS
-44 QRVEESLQDVPIAV
+44 QRTEESLQDVPIAV
-58 TALTSEML
+58 TALTGDML
-66 DDMQIESGS
+66 EDMQIESGS
-75 DLQMITPS
+75 DLQLVTPS
-83 LSFQGGDAGG
+83 LSFQGADARGG
-93 GTFNIRGITNLAVS
+93 AFNIRGITNLAVS
-107 ATSESGVEIH
+107 ATAESGVEIH

-125 TTMQDGEFFD
+125 TTMQDGEFLD
-135 MERIEVL
+135 LERIEVL

-169 ESLGKVSVDT
+169 ESLGKASVDM
-179 GSFDL
+179 GDFDL
-184 LKTKVM
+184 LKTKLM
-190 VNIPL
+190 LNIPL
-195 GDSLAMRIATSSV
+195 GDSIAMRIATSSV
-208 ERDGDIKNI
+208 ERDGNIKNI
-217 YSKATMKY
+217 YSKAPTPY
-225 LNGRDSNAFRLS
+225 INNRDSNSFRLS

-246 DILFVH
+246 DILLVH
-252 DTYEED
+252 ENYDED
-258 SSRHYVNNRYCK
+258 STRHYVNNRYCK

-292 MATYVENLAI
+292 MATFVENLAI

-325 NNRGNPRYIVDQD
+325 NNRGNPRYKVDQD
-338 ITQLIINHTI
+338 ITQLIINHSI
-348 NDNWDMTLSHS
+348 NDSWDMTLSHS
-359 RKDRLYDRTGVYESE
+359 RKDRFYDRTGVYESE

-392 PMSGYGAN
+392 PMTGYGPN
-400 CKLEDGTFGSYGG
+400 CNLEDGTLGSYGG
-413 CLTDTMNYPDGF
+413 CITDTMNYPDGF
-425 DRQYNP
+425 DRQFNP
-431 AGKNEV
+431 DGENEV
-437 TEMRF
+437 TEIRF
-442 QSNLNGNWNY
+442 QSNLDGNWNY
-452 LLGAIHTKTSGLS
+452 LLGAIHTEASGKS
-465 VYDIAANGLD
+465 IYDIAANGLD

-483 VLTGGLPQGAV
+483 VLTGGLPQGFV

-505 MAATR
+505 IYASR
-510 SSAIFGEIYYQANDR
+510 SSAIFGEIYYQHNDR

-557 NGFTALPGQSIPE
+557 NGFTALPGQSIPA

-615 KGGGFNPALDPIK
+615 KGGGFNPALDPAK
-628 YPNTKQV
+628 YPDTPQV
-635 FPSTELTA
+635 FPSTELTS
-643 FEVGFKADFPEQ
+643 FEVGFKADFPAQ

-670 YQVTKIKNKTRLNEG
+670 YQVTKIQNKTRVNEG
-685 IDVEMMGFE
+685 IDVDMMGFE

-700 PINAPQWQI
+700 PLNAPQWRI

-736 TSGCG
+736 TTGCG

-799 FLPNVAPGHLPSLT
+799 FLPNVTPGHLPSLT

-864 YTMITENYNVNFR
+864 YTMAMENYNVNFR

-903 YNAMISITPAV
+903 YNAMISITPSV
-914 SDPNWRIDIYG
+914 EDPKWRVDIYG

-934 MHIGEV
+934 QHIGEATAPLGFNKSIWAREQASYGV
-940 RQQLLLVLIKISG
+940 KWTY
-953 LESNQPMELSGPI
+953 N
-966 ISKFFI
+966 F

>member
-1 MKFTRLVFGIKAA
+1 MKFTRLAFGIKAA

-24 NPATAQDE
+24 NPAAAQDE

-338 ITQLIINHTI
+338 ITQLIINHSI

-400 CKLEDGTFGSYGG
+400 CTLEDGTFGSYGG

-452 LLGAIHTKTSGLS
+452 LLGAIHTETSGLS

-494 QLYAPLYRTSS
+494 QLYAPLYRASS
-505 MAATR
+505 KAAAR

-685 IDVEMMGFE
+685 IDVDMMGFE

-799 FLPNVAPGHLPSLT
+799 FLPNVSPGHLPSLT

-934 MHIGEV
+934 MHIGEATAPLGFNKSIWAREQSTYGV
-940 RQQLLLVLIKISG
+940 KWTY
-953 LESNQPMELSGPI
+953 N
-966 ISKFFI
+966 F

>member
-1 MKFTRLVFGIKAA
+1 MRNSIQHLSLKTSVL
-14 AIAGSFLFLI
+14 SLSLLFLAY
-24 NPATAQDE
+24 PAQSQDSS
-32 AVNSIEEVIVTS
+32 ASLIEEIIVTS
-44 QRVEESLQDVPIAV
+44 QRTEESLQDVPIAV
-58 TALTSEML
+58 TALTGDML
-66 DDMQIESGS
+66 EDMQIESGS
-75 DLQMITPS
+75 DLQLVTPS
-83 LSFQGGDAGG
+83 LSFQGADARGG
-93 GTFNIRGITNLAVS
+93 AFNIRGITNLAVS
-107 ATSESGVEIH
+107 ATAESGVEIH

-125 TTMQDGEFFD
+125 TTMQDGEFLD
-135 MERIEVL
+135 LERIEVL

-169 ESLGKVSVDT
+169 ESLGKASVDM
-179 GSFDL
+179 GDFDL
-184 LKTKVM
+184 LKTKLM
-190 VNIPL
+190 LNIPL
-195 GDSLAMRIATSSV
+195 GDSMAMRIATSSV
-208 ERDGDIKNI
+208 ERDGNIKNI
-217 YSKATMKY
+217 YSKAPTPY
-225 LNGRDSNAFRLS
+225 INNRDSNSFRIS

-246 DILFVH
+246 DILLVH
-252 DTYEED
+252 ENYDED
-258 SSRHYVNNRYCK
+258 STRHYVNNRYCK

-292 MATYVENLAI
+292 MATFVENLAI

-325 NNRGNPRYIVDQD
+325 NNRGNPRYKVDQD
-338 ITQLIINHTI
+338 ITQLIINHSI
-348 NDNWDMTLSHS
+348 NDSWDMTLSHS
-359 RKDRLYDRTGVYESE
+359 RKDRFYDRTGVYESE

-392 PMSGYGAN
+392 PMTGYGPN
-400 CKLEDGTFGSYGG
+400 CNLEDGTLGSYGG
-413 CLTDTMNYPDGF
+413 CITDTMNYPDGF
-425 DRQYNP
+425 DRQFNP
-431 AGKNEV
+431 DGENEV
-437 TEMRF
+437 TEIRF
-442 QSNLNGNWNY
+442 QSNLDGNWNY
-452 LLGAIHTKTSGLS
+452 LLGAIHTEASGKS

-483 VLTGGLPQGAV
+483 VLTGGLPQGFV

-505 MAATR
+505 ISASR
-510 SSAIFGEIYYQANDR
+510 SSAIFGEIYYQHNDR

-557 NGFTALPGQSIPE
+557 NGFTALPGQSIPA

-615 KGGGFNPALDPIK
+615 KGGGFNPALDPAK
-628 YPNTKQV
+628 YPDTPQV
-635 FPSTELTA
+635 FPSTELTS
-643 FEVGFKADFPEQ
+643 FEVGFKADFPAQ

-670 YQVTKIKNKTRLNEG
+670 YQVTKIQNKTRVNEG
-685 IDVEMMGFE
+685 IDVDMMGFE

-700 PINAPQWQI
+700 PLNAPQWRI

-721 SGEMIMNPANADLCL
+721 SGEMIMNPANADLCM
-736 TSGCG
+736 TTGCG

-799 FLPNVAPGHLPSLT
+799 FLPNVTPGHLPSLT

-864 YTMITENYNVNFR
+864 YTMAMENYNVNFR

-903 YNAMISITPAV
+903 YNAMISITPSV
-914 SDPNWRIDIYG
+914 EDPKWRVDIYG

-934 MHIGEV
+934 QHIGEATAPLGFNKSIWAREQASYGV
-940 RQQLLLVLIKISG
+940 KWTY
-953 LESNQPMELSGPI
+953 N
-966 ISKFFI
+966 F

>member
-1 MKFTRLVFGIKAA
+1 MRNSIQHLSLKTSVL
-14 AIAGSFLFLI
+14 SLSLLFLAY
-24 NPATAQDE
+24 PAQSQDSS
-32 AVNSIEEVIVTS
+32 ASLIEEIIVTS
-44 QRVEESLQDVPIAV
+44 QRTEESLQDVPIAV
-58 TALTSEML
+58 TALTGDML
-66 DDMQIESGS
+66 EDMQIESGS
-75 DLQMITPS
+75 DLQLVTPS
-83 LSFQGGDAGG
+83 LSFQGADARGG
-93 GTFNIRGITNLAVS
+93 AFNIRGITNLAVS
-107 ATSESGVEIH
+107 ATAESGVEIH

-125 TTMQDGEFFD
+125 TTMQDGEFLD
-135 MERIEVL
+135 LERIEVL

-169 ESLGKVSVDT
+169 ESLGRASVDM
-179 GSFDL
+179 GDFDL
-184 LKTKVM
+184 LKTKLM
-190 VNIPL
+190 LNIPL
-195 GDSLAMRIATSSV
+195 GDSMAMRIATSSV
-208 ERDGDIKNI
+208 ERDGNIKNI
-217 YSKATMKY
+217 YSKAPTPY
-225 LNGRDSNAFRLS
+225 INNRDSNSFRLS

-246 DILFVH
+246 DILLVH
-252 DTYEED
+252 ENYDED
-258 SSRHYVNNRYCK
+258 STRHYVNNRYCK

-292 MATYVENLAI
+292 MATFVENLAI

-338 ITQLIINHTI
+338 ITQLIINHSI
-348 NDNWDMTLSHS
+348 NENWDMTVSHS

-392 PMSGYGAN
+392 PMTGYGPN
-400 CKLEDGTFGSYGG
+400 CNLDDGTLGSYGG
-413 CLTDTMNYPDGF
+413 CITDTMNYPDGF

-437 TEMRF
+437 TEIRF

-452 LLGAIHTKTSGLS
+452 LLGAIHTEASGKS

-483 VLTGGLPQGAV
+483 VLTGGLPQGFV
-494 QLYAPLYRTSS
+494 QLYAPLFRSS
-505 MAATR
+505 TISATR

-557 NGFTALPGQSIPE
+557 NGFTALPGQSIPA
-570 FGQSWYASGTP
+570 FGQSWYASGTS
-581 GDPETEYANN
+581 GDPETDYANN

-615 KGGGFNPALDPIK
+615 KGGGFNPPLDPAK
-628 YPNTKQV
+628 YPDTPQV

-670 YQVTKIKNKTRLNEG
+670 YQVTKIQNKTRVNEG
-685 IDVEMMGFE
+685 IDVDMMGFE

-700 PINAPQWQI
+700 PLNAPQWRI
-709 NMGIAWEESEIA
+709 NMGLAWEESEIA

-736 TSGCG
+736 TTGCG

-788 DRQTGEPTPVS
+788 DRKTGEPTPVS
-799 FLPNVAPGHLPSLT
+799 FLPNVTPGHLPSLT

-864 YTMITENYNVNFR
+864 YTMAMENYNVNFR

-903 YNAMISITPAV
+903 YNAMISITPSV
-914 SDPNWRIDIYG
+914 EDPKWRVDIYG

-934 MHIGEV
+934 QHIGEATAPLGFNKSIWAREQASYGV
-940 RQQLLLVLIKISG
+940 KWTY
-953 LESNQPMELSGPI
+953 N
-966 ISKFFI
+966 F

>member
-1 MKFTRLVFGIKAA
+1 MRNSFEHLTLKA
-14 AIAGSFLFLI
+14 SVLSLSLLFLAY
-24 NPATAQDE
+24 PAQSQESSA
-32 AVNSIEEVIVTS
+32 SLIEEIIVTS
-44 QRVEESLQDVPIAV
+44 QRTEESLQDVPIAV
-58 TALTSEML
+58 TALTGDML
-66 DDMQIESGS
+66 EDMQIESGS
-75 DLQMITPS
+75 DLQLVTPS
-83 LSFQGGDAGG
+83 LSFQGADARGG
-93 GTFNIRGITNLAVS
+93 AFNIRGITNLAVS
-107 ATSESGVEIH
+107 ATAESGVEIH

-125 TTMQDGEFFD
+125 TTMQDGEFLD
-135 MERIEVL
+135 LERIEVL

-169 ESLGKVSVDT
+169 ESLGKASVDM
-179 GSFDL
+179 GDFDL
-184 LKTKVM
+184 LKTKLM
-190 VNIPL
+190 LNIPL
-195 GDSLAMRIATSSV
+195 GDSMAMRIATSSV
-208 ERDGDIKNI
+208 ERDGNIKNI
-217 YSKATMKY
+217 YSKAPTPY
-225 LNGRDSNAFRLS
+225 INNRDSNSFRLS

-246 DILFVH
+246 DILLVH
-252 DTYEED
+252 ENYDED
-258 SSRHYVNNRYCK
+258 STRHYVNNRYCK

-292 MATYVENLAI
+292 MATFVENLAI

-325 NNRGNPRYIVDQD
+325 NNRGNPRYKVDQD
-338 ITQLIINHTI
+338 ITQLIINHSI
-348 NDNWDMTLSHS
+348 NDSWDMTLSHS
-359 RKDRLYDRTGVYESE
+359 RKDRFYDRTGVYESE

-392 PMSGYGAN
+392 PMTGYGPN
-400 CKLEDGTFGSYGG
+400 CNLEDGTLGSYGG
-413 CLTDTMNYPDGF
+413 CITDTMNYPDGF
-425 DRQYNP
+425 DRQFNP
-431 AGKNEV
+431 DGENEV
-437 TEMRF
+437 TEIRF
-442 QSNLNGNWNY
+442 QSNLDGNWNY
-452 LLGAIHTKTSGLS
+452 LLGAIHTEASGKS

-483 VLTGGLPQGAV
+483 VLTGGLPQGFV

-505 MAATR
+505 ISASR
-510 SSAIFGEIYYQANDR
+510 SSAIFGEIYYQHNDR

-557 NGFTALPGQSIPE
+557 NGFTALPGQSIPA

-615 KGGGFNPALDPIK
+615 KGGGFNPALDPAK
-628 YPNTKQV
+628 YPDTPQV
-635 FPSTELTA
+635 FPSTELTS
-643 FEVGFKADFPEQ
+643 FEVGFKADFPAQ

-670 YQVTKIKNKTRLNEG
+670 YQVTKIQNKTRVNEG
-685 IDVEMMGFE
+685 IDVDMMGFE

-700 PINAPQWQI
+700 PLNAPQWRI

-736 TSGCG
+736 TTGCG

-799 FLPNVAPGHLPSLT
+799 FLPNVTPGHLPSLT

-864 YTMITENYNVNFR
+864 YTMAMENYNVNFR

-903 YNAMISITPAV
+903 YNAMISITPSV
-914 SDPNWRIDIYG
+914 EDPKWRVDIYG

-934 MHIGEV
+934 QHIGEATAPLGFNKSIWAREQASYGV
-940 RQQLLLVLIKISG
+940 KWTY
-953 LESNQPMELSGPI
+953 N
-966 ISKFFI
+966 F

>member
-1 MKFTRLVFGIKAA
+1 MKFTRLAFGIKAA
-14 AIAGSFLFLI
+14 AIAGSFLLLI
-24 NPATAQDE
+24 NPAVAQDR

-338 ITQLIINHTI
+338 ITQLIINHSI

-400 CKLEDGTFGSYGG
+400 CTLEDGTFGSYGG

-452 LLGAIHTKTSGLS
+452 LLGAIHTETSGLS

-505 MAATR
+505 KAATR

-685 IDVEMMGFE
+685 IDVDMMGFE

-934 MHIGEV
+934 MHIGEATAPLGFNKSIWAREQSTYGV
-940 RQQLLLVLIKISG
+940 KWTY
-953 LESNQPMELSGPI
+953 N
-966 ISKFFI
+966 F

>member
-1 MKFTRLVFGIKAA
+1 MKINTFTQGLKISALA
-14 AIAGSFLFLI
+14 CSLLFLAH
-24 NPATAQDE
+24 PVSAQETTA
-32 AVNSIEEVIVTS
+32 NSIEEVIVTS

-58 TALTSEML
+58 TALTADML

-107 ATSESGVEIH
+107 ATSESGVEVH

-164 RPVFG
+164 RPAFG
-169 ESLGKVSVDT
+169 DSFGKVSVDV

-184 LKTKVM
+184 LKTKLM
-190 VNIPL
+190 LNIPL
-195 GDSLAMRIATSSV
+195 GDSMAMRIATSSI
-208 ERDGDIKNI
+208 EREGDIENI
-217 YSKATMKY
+217 YSKATMKD

-237 LAWQVNDST
+237 LAWQLNDST
-246 DILFVH
+246 DILLVH
-252 DTYEED
+252 DHYEED

-292 MATYVENLAI
+292 MATFVENLAI

-400 CKLEDGTFGSYGG
+400 CNLDDGTLGSYGG

-431 AGKNEV
+431 DSENEV
-437 TEMRF
+437 TEIRF
-442 QSNLNGNWNY
+442 QSNLDGNWNY
-452 LLGAIHTKTSGLS
+452 LLGAIHTEASGKS

-483 VLTGGLPQGAV
+483 VLTGGLPQGFV
-494 QLYAPLYRTSS
+494 QLYAPLFRTSS
-505 MAATR
+505 MAASR
-510 SSAIFGEIYYQANDR
+510 SSAVFGEVYYQPNDR
-525 LKYTLGLR
+525 IKYTLGLR

-557 NGFTALPGQSIPE
+557 NGFAALPGQSIPA

-615 KGGGFNPALDPIK
+615 KGGGFNPALDPAK
-628 YPNTKQV
+628 YPDTPQV

-643 FEVGFKADFPEQ
+643 FEVGFKADFPAQ

-663 YLYDAED
+663 YMYDAED
-670 YQVTKIKNKTRLNEG
+670 YQVTKIQNKTRVNEG
-685 IDVEMMGFE
+685 IDVDMMGFE

-700 PINAPQWQI
+700 PINAPEWQF

-736 TSGCG
+736 TTGCG

-788 DRQTGEPTPVS
+788 DRVTGQPTPVS
-799 FLPNVAPGHLPSLT
+799 FLPNVTPGHLPSLT
-813 ASRDLYSQYMVS
+813 ASRDLYAQYMVS

-864 YTMITENYNVNFR
+864 YTMTTEKFNVNFR
-877 LDAYKQDERYTTLFD
+877 LDAYRQDERYTTLFD
-892 LEWDKVPAWTE
+892 LEWDKVPSWTE
-903 YNAMISITPAV
+903 YNAMISITPPV
-914 SDPNWRIDIYG
+914 SDPKWRIDIYG

-934 MHIGEV
+934 MHIGEATAPLGFNKSIWAREQATYGV
-940 RQQLLLVLIKISG
+940 KWTY
-953 LESNQPMELSGPI
+953 N
-966 ISKFFI
+966 F

>member
-1 MKFTRLVFGIKAA
+1 MKFTRLAFGIKAA
-14 AIAGSFLFLI
+14 AIAGSLLLLI
-24 NPATAQDE
+24 NPAAAQDR

-246 DILFVH
+246 DILLVH

-338 ITQLIINHTI
+338 ITQLIINHSI

-400 CKLEDGTFGSYGG
+400 CTLEDGTFGSYGG

-452 LLGAIHTKTSGLS
+452 LLGAIHTEASGLS

-505 MAATR
+505 KAATR

-685 IDVEMMGFE
+685 IDVDMMGFE

-799 FLPNVAPGHLPSLT
+799 FLPNVSPGHLPSLT

-903 YNAMISITPAV
+903 YNAMISITPSV
-914 SDPNWRIDIYG
+914 EDPKWRVDIYG

-934 MHIGEV
+934 QHIGEATAPLGFNKSIWAREQASYGV
-940 RQQLLLVLIKISG
+940 KWTY
-953 LESNQPMELSGPI
+953 N
-966 ISKFFI
+966 F

>member
-1 MKFTRLVFGIKAA
+1 MKFTRLAFGIKAA
-14 AIAGSFLFLI
+14 AIAGSLLLLI
-24 NPATAQDE
+24 NPAAAQDE

-169 ESLGKVSVDT
+169 ESLGKVSIDT

-338 ITQLIINHTI
+338 ITQLIINHSI

-400 CKLEDGTFGSYGG
+400 CTLEDGTFGSYGG

-452 LLGAIHTKTSGLS
+452 LLGAIHTEASGLS

-505 MAATR
+505 KAATR

-685 IDVEMMGFE
+685 IDVDMMGFE

-934 MHIGEV
+934 MHIGEATAPLGFNKSIWAREQSTYGV
-940 RQQLLLVLIKISG
+940 KWTY
-953 LESNQPMELSGPI
+953 N
-966 ISKFFI
+966 F

>member
-1 MKFTRLVFGIKAA
+1 MRNSIQHLSLKTSVL
-14 AIAGSFLFLI
+14 SLSLLFLAY
-24 NPATAQDE
+24 PAQSQDSS
-32 AVNSIEEVIVTS
+32 ASLIEEIIVTS
-44 QRVEESLQDVPIAV
+44 QRTEESLQDVPIAV
-58 TALTSEML
+58 TALTGDML
-66 DDMQIESGS
+66 EDMQIESGS
-75 DLQMITPS
+75 DLQLVTPS
-83 LSFQGGDAGG
+83 LSFQGADARGG
-93 GTFNIRGITNLAVS
+93 AFNIRGITNLAVS
-107 ATSESGVEIH
+107 ATAESGVEIH

-125 TTMQDGEFFD
+125 TTMQDGEFLD
-135 MERIEVL
+135 LERIEVL

-169 ESLGKVSVDT
+169 ESLGKASVDM
-179 GSFDL
+179 GDFDL
-184 LKTKVM
+184 LKTKLM
-190 VNIPL
+190 LNIPL
-195 GDSLAMRIATSSV
+195 GDSMAMRIATSSV
-208 ERDGDIKNI
+208 ERDGNIKNI
-217 YSKATMKY
+217 YSKAPTPY
-225 LNGRDSNAFRLS
+225 INNRDSNSFRLS

-246 DILFVH
+246 DILLVH
-252 DTYEED
+252 ENYDED
-258 SSRHYVNNRYCK
+258 STRHYVNNRYCK

-292 MATYVENLAI
+292 MATFVENLAI

-338 ITQLIINHTI
+338 ITQLIINHSI
-348 NDNWDMTLSHS
+348 NENWDMTVSHS

-392 PMSGYGAN
+392 PMTGYGPN
-400 CKLEDGTFGSYGG
+400 CNLEDGTLGSYGG
-413 CLTDTMNYPDGF
+413 CITDTMNYPDGF

-437 TEMRF
+437 TEIRF

-452 LLGAIHTKTSGLS
+452 LLGAIHTEASGKS

-483 VLTGGLPQGAV
+483 VLTGGLPQGFV

-505 MAATR
+505 ISASR
-510 SSAIFGEIYYQANDR
+510 SSAIFGEIYYQHNDR

-557 NGFTALPGQSIPE
+557 NGFTALPGQSIPA

-615 KGGGFNPALDPIK
+615 KGGGFNPALDPAK
-628 YPNTKQV
+628 YPDTPQV
-635 FPSTELTA
+635 FPSTELTS
-643 FEVGFKADFPEQ
+643 FEVGFKADFPAQ

-670 YQVTKIKNKTRLNEG
+670 YQVTKIQNKTRVNEG
-685 IDVEMMGFE
+685 IDVDMMGFE

-700 PINAPQWQI
+700 PLNAPQWRI

-736 TSGCG
+736 TTGCG

-788 DRQTGEPTPVS
+788 DRKTGEPTPVS
-799 FLPNVAPGHLPSLT
+799 FLPNVTPGHLPSLT

-864 YTMITENYNVNFR
+864 YTMAMENYNVNFR

-903 YNAMISITPAV
+903 YNAMISITPSV
-914 SDPNWRIDIYG
+914 EDPKWRVDIYG

-934 MHIGEV
+934 QHIGEATAPLGFNKSIWAREQASYGV
-940 RQQLLLVLIKISG
+940 KWTY
-953 LESNQPMELSGPI
+953 N
-966 ISKFFI
+966 F

>member
-1 MKFTRLVFGIKAA
+1 MRNSIQHLYLKISVL
-14 AIAGSFLFLI
+14 SLSLLFLAY
-24 NPATAQDE
+24 PAQSQESSA
-32 AVNSIEEVIVTS
+32 SIIEEIIVTS
-44 QRVEESLQDVPIAV
+44 QRTEESLQDVPIAV
-58 TALTSEML
+58 TALTGDML
-66 DDMQIESGS
+66 EDMQIESGS
-75 DLQMITPS
+75 DLQLVTPS
-83 LSFQGGDAGG
+83 LSFQGADARGG
-93 GTFNIRGITNLAVS
+93 AFNIRGITNLAVS
-107 ATSESGVEIH
+107 ATAESGVEIH

-125 TTMQDGEFFD
+125 TTMQDGEFLD
-135 MERIEVL
+135 LERIEVL

-169 ESLGKVSVDT
+169 ESLGKASVDM
-179 GSFDL
+179 GDFDL
-184 LKTKVM
+184 LKTKLM
-190 VNIPL
+190 LNIPL
-195 GDSLAMRIATSSV
+195 GDSMAMRIATSSV
-208 ERDGDIKNI
+208 ERDGNIKNI
-217 YSKATMKY
+217 YSKAPTPY
-225 LNGRDSNAFRLS
+225 INNRDSNSFRIS

-246 DILFVH
+246 DILLVH
-252 DTYEED
+252 ENYDED
-258 SSRHYVNNRYCK
+258 STRHYVNNRYCK

-292 MATYVENLAI
+292 MATFVENLAI

-325 NNRGNPRYIVDQD
+325 NNRGNPRYKVDQD
-338 ITQLIINHTI
+338 ITQLIINHSI
-348 NDNWDMTLSHS
+348 NDSWDMTLSHS
-359 RKDRLYDRTGVYESE
+359 RKDRFYDRTGVYESE

-392 PMSGYGAN
+392 PMTGYGPN
-400 CKLEDGTFGSYGG
+400 CNLEDGTLGSYGG
-413 CLTDTMNYPDGF
+413 CITDTMNYPDGF
-425 DRQYNP
+425 DRQFNP
-431 AGKNEV
+431 DGENEV
-437 TEMRF
+437 TEIRF
-442 QSNLNGNWNY
+442 QSNLDGNWNY
-452 LLGAIHTKTSGLS
+452 LLGAIHTEASGKS

-483 VLTGGLPQGAV
+483 VLTGGLPQGFV

-505 MAATR
+505 ISASR
-510 SSAIFGEIYYQANDR
+510 SSAIFGEIYYQHNDR

-557 NGFTALPGQSIPE
+557 NGFTALPGQSIPA

-615 KGGGFNPALDPIK
+615 KGGGFNPALDPAK
-628 YPNTKQV
+628 YPDTPQV
-635 FPSTELTA
+635 FPSTELTS
-643 FEVGFKADFPEQ
+643 FEVGFKADFPAQ

-670 YQVTKIKNKTRLNEG
+670 YQVTKIQNKTRVNEG
-685 IDVEMMGFE
+685 IDVDMMGFE

-700 PINAPQWQI
+700 PLNAPQWRI

-736 TSGCG
+736 TTGCG

-799 FLPNVAPGHLPSLT
+799 FLPNVTPGHLPSLT

-864 YTMITENYNVNFR
+864 YTMAMENYNVNFR

-903 YNAMISITPAV
+903 YNAMISITPSV
-914 SDPNWRIDIYG
+914 EDPKWRVDIYG

-934 MHIGEV
+934 QHIGEATAPLGFNKSIWAREQASYGV
-940 RQQLLLVLIKISG
+940 KWTY
-953 LESNQPMELSGPI
+953 N
-966 ISKFFI
+966 F

>member
-1 MKFTRLVFGIKAA
+1 MRNSIQHLSLKTSVL
-14 AIAGSFLFLI
+14 SLSLLFLAY
-24 NPATAQDE
+24 PAQSQDSS
-32 AVNSIEEVIVTS
+32 ASLIEEIIVTS
-44 QRVEESLQDVPIAV
+44 QRTEESLQDVPIAV
-58 TALTSEML
+58 TALTGDML
-66 DDMQIESGS
+66 EDMQIESGS
-75 DLQMITPS
+75 DLQLVTPS
-83 LSFQGGDAGG
+83 LSFQGADARGG
-93 GTFNIRGITNLAVS
+93 AFNIRGITNLAVS
-107 ATSESGVEIH
+107 ATAESGVEIH

-125 TTMQDGEFFD
+125 TTMQDGEFLD
-135 MERIEVL
+135 LERIEVL

-169 ESLGKVSVDT
+169 ESLGKASVDM
-179 GSFDL
+179 GDFDL
-184 LKTKVM
+184 LKTKLM
-190 VNIPL
+190 LNIPL
-195 GDSLAMRIATSSV
+195 GDSMAMRIATSSV
-208 ERDGDIKNI
+208 ERDGNIKNI
-217 YSKATMKY
+217 YSKAPTPY
-225 LNGRDSNAFRLS
+225 INNRDSNSFRLS

-246 DILFVH
+246 DILLVH
-252 DTYEED
+252 ENYDED
-258 SSRHYVNNRYCK
+258 STRHYVNNRYCK

-292 MATYVENLAI
+292 MATFVENLAI

-325 NNRGNPRYIVDQD
+325 NNRGNPRYKVDQD
-338 ITQLIINHTI
+338 ITQLIINHSI
-348 NDNWDMTLSHS
+348 NDSWDMTLSHS
-359 RKDRLYDRTGVYESE
+359 RKDRSYDRTGVYESE

-392 PMSGYGAN
+392 PMTGYGPN
-400 CKLEDGTFGSYGG
+400 CNLEDGTLGSYGG
-413 CLTDTMNYPDGF
+413 CITDTMNYPDGF
-425 DRQYNP
+425 DRQFNP
-431 AGKNEV
+431 DGENEV
-437 TEMRF
+437 TEIRF
-442 QSNLNGNWNY
+442 QSNLDGNWNY
-452 LLGAIHTKTSGLS
+452 LLGAIHTEASGKS

-483 VLTGGLPQGAV
+483 VLTGGLPQGFV

-505 MAATR
+505 ISASR
-510 SSAIFGEIYYQANDR
+510 SSAIFGEIYYQHNDR

-557 NGFTALPGQSIPE
+557 NGFTALPGQSIPA

-615 KGGGFNPALDPIK
+615 KGGGFNPALDPAK
-628 YPNTKQV
+628 YPDTPQV
-635 FPSTELTA
+635 FPSTELTS
-643 FEVGFKADFPEQ
+643 FEVGFKADFPAQ

-670 YQVTKIKNKTRLNEG
+670 YQVTKIQNKTRVNEG
-685 IDVEMMGFE
+685 IDVDMMGFE

-700 PINAPQWQI
+700 PLNAPQWRI

-736 TSGCG
+736 TTGCG

-799 FLPNVAPGHLPSLT
+799 FLPNVTPGHLPSLT

-864 YTMITENYNVNFR
+864 YTMAMENYNVNFR

-903 YNAMISITPAV
+903 YNAMISITPSV
-914 SDPNWRIDIYG
+914 EDPKWRVDIYG

-934 MHIGEV
+934 QHIGEATAPLGFNKSIWAREQASYGV
-940 RQQLLLVLIKISG
+940 KWTY
-953 LESNQPMELSGPI
+953 N
-966 ISKFFI
+966 F

>member
-1 MKFTRLVFGIKAA
+1 MRNSIQHLSLKTSVL
-14 AIAGSFLFLI
+14 SLSLLFLAY
-24 NPATAQDE
+24 PAQSQESSA
-32 AVNSIEEVIVTS
+32 SLIEEIIVTS
-44 QRVEESLQDVPIAV
+44 QRTEESLQDVPIAV
-58 TALTSEML
+58 TALTGDML
-66 DDMQIESGS
+66 EDMQIESGS
-75 DLQMITPS
+75 DLQLVTPS
-83 LSFQGGDAGG
+83 LSFQGADARGG
-93 GTFNIRGITNLAVS
+93 AFNIRGITNLAVS
-107 ATSESGVEIH
+107 ATAESGVEIH

-125 TTMQDGEFFD
+125 TTMQDGEFLD
-135 MERIEVL
+135 LERIEVL

-169 ESLGKVSVDT
+169 ESLGKASVDM
-179 GSFDL
+179 GDFDL
-184 LKTKVM
+184 LKTKLM
-190 VNIPL
+190 LNIPL
-195 GDSLAMRIATSSV
+195 GDSMAMRIATSSV
-208 ERDGDIKNI
+208 ERDGNIKNI
-217 YSKATMKY
+217 YSKAPTPY
-225 LNGRDSNAFRLS
+225 INNRDSNSFRLS

-246 DILFVH
+246 DILLVH
-252 DTYEED
+252 ENYDED
-258 SSRHYVNNRYCK
+258 STRHYVNNRYCK

-292 MATYVENLAI
+292 MATFVENLAI

-325 NNRGNPRYIVDQD
+325 NNRGNPRYKVDQD
-338 ITQLIINHTI
+338 ITQLIINHSI
-348 NDNWDMTLSHS
+348 NDSWDMTLSHS
-359 RKDRLYDRTGVYESE
+359 RKDRFYDRTGVYESE

-392 PMSGYGAN
+392 PMTGYGPN
-400 CKLEDGTFGSYGG
+400 CNLEDGTLGSYGG
-413 CLTDTMNYPDGF
+413 CITDTMNYPDGF
-425 DRQYNP
+425 DRQFNP
-431 AGKNEV
+431 DGENEV
-437 TEMRF
+437 TEIRF
-442 QSNLNGNWNY
+442 QSNLDGNWNY
-452 LLGAIHTKTSGLS
+452 LLGAIHTEASGKS

-483 VLTGGLPQGAV
+483 VLTGGLPQGFV

-505 MAATR
+505 ISASR
-510 SSAIFGEIYYQANDR
+510 SSAIFGEIYYQHNDR

-557 NGFTALPGQSIPE
+557 NGFTALPGQSIPA

-615 KGGGFNPALDPIK
+615 KGGGFNPALDPAK
-628 YPNTKQV
+628 YPDTPQV
-635 FPSTELTA
+635 FPSTELTS
-643 FEVGFKADFPEQ
+643 FEVGFKADFPAQ

-670 YQVTKIKNKTRLNEG
+670 YQVTKIQNKTRVNEG
-685 IDVEMMGFE
+685 IDVDMMGFE

-700 PINAPQWQI
+700 PLNAPQWRI

-736 TSGCG
+736 TTGCG

-799 FLPNVAPGHLPSLT
+799 FLPNVTPGHLPSLT

-864 YTMITENYNVNFR
+864 YTMAMENYNVNFR

-903 YNAMISITPAV
+903 YNAMISITPSV
-914 SDPNWRIDIYG
+914 EDPKWRVDIYG

-934 MHIGEV
+934 QHIGEATAPLGFNKSIWAREQASYGV
-940 RQQLLLVLIKISG
+940 KWTY
-953 LESNQPMELSGPI
+953 N
-966 ISKFFI
+966 F

>member
-1 MKFTRLVFGIKAA
+1 MRNSIQPLSLKISVL
-14 AIAGSFLFLI
+14 SLSLLFLAY
-24 NPATAQDE
+24 PAQSQESSA
-32 AVNSIEEVIVTS
+32 SLIEEIIVTS
-44 QRVEESLQDVPIAV
+44 QRTEESLQDVPIAV
-58 TALTSEML
+58 TALTGDML
-66 DDMQIESGS
+66 EDMQIESGS
-75 DLQMITPS
+75 DLQLVTPS
-83 LSFQGGDAGG
+83 LSFQGADARGG
-93 GTFNIRGITNLAVS
+93 AFNIRGITNLAVS
-107 ATSESGVEIH
+107 ATAESGVEIH

-125 TTMQDGEFFD
+125 TTMQDGEFLD
-135 MERIEVL
+135 LERIEVL

-169 ESLGKVSVDT
+169 ESLGKASVDM
-179 GSFDL
+179 GDFDL
-184 LKTKVM
+184 LKTKLM
-190 VNIPL
+190 LNIPL
-195 GDSLAMRIATSSV
+195 GDSIAMRIATSSV
-208 ERDGDIKNI
+208 ERDGNIKNI
-217 YSKATMKY
+217 YSKAPTPY
-225 LNGRDSNAFRLS
+225 INNRDSNSFRLS

-246 DILFVH
+246 DILLVH
-252 DTYEED
+252 ENYDED
-258 SSRHYVNNRYCK
+258 STRHYVNNRYCK

-292 MATYVENLAI
+292 MATFVENLAI

-325 NNRGNPRYIVDQD
+325 NNRGNPRYKVDQD
-338 ITQLIINHTI
+338 ITQLIINHSI
-348 NDNWDMTLSHS
+348 NDSWDMTLSHS
-359 RKDRLYDRTGVYESE
+359 RKDRFYDRTGVYESE

-392 PMSGYGAN
+392 PMTGYGPN
-400 CKLEDGTFGSYGG
+400 CNLEDGTLGSYGG
-413 CLTDTMNYPDGF
+413 CITDTMNYPDGF

-437 TEMRF
+437 TEIRF

-452 LLGAIHTKTSGLS
+452 LLGAIHTEASGKS

-483 VLTGGLPQGAV
+483 VLTGGLPQGFV

-505 MAATR
+505 ISASR
-510 SSAIFGEIYYQANDR
+510 SSAIFGEIYYQHNDR

-557 NGFTALPGQSIPE
+557 NGFTALPGQSIPA

-615 KGGGFNPALDPIK
+615 KGGGFNPALDPAK
-628 YPNTKQV
+628 YPDTPQV
-635 FPSTELTA
+635 FPSTELTS
-643 FEVGFKADFPEQ
+643 FEVGFKADFPAQ

-670 YQVTKIKNKTRLNEG
+670 YQVTKIQNKTRVNEG
-685 IDVEMMGFE
+685 IDVDMMGFE

-700 PINAPQWQI
+700 PLNAPQWRI

-736 TSGCG
+736 TTGCG

-799 FLPNVAPGHLPSLT
+799 FLPNVTPGHLPSLT

-864 YTMITENYNVNFR
+864 YTMAMENYNVNFR

-903 YNAMISITPAV
+903 YNAMISITPSV
-914 SDPNWRIDIYG
+914 EDPKWRVDIYG

-934 MHIGEV
+934 QHIGEATAPLGFNKSIWAREQASYGV
-940 RQQLLLVLIKISG
+940 KWTY
-953 LESNQPMELSGPI
+953 N
-966 ISKFFI
+966 F

>member
-1 MKFTRLVFGIKAA
+1 MRNSIQHLSLKTSVL
-14 AIAGSFLFLI
+14 SLSLLFLAY
-24 NPATAQDE
+24 PAQSQDSS
-32 AVNSIEEVIVTS
+32 ASLIEEIIVTS
-44 QRVEESLQDVPIAV
+44 QRTEESLQDVPIAV
-58 TALTSEML
+58 TALTGDML
-66 DDMQIESGS
+66 EDMQIESGS
-75 DLQMITPS
+75 DLQLVTPS
-83 LSFQGGDAGG
+83 LSFQGADARGG
-93 GTFNIRGITNLAVS
+93 AFNIRGITNLAVS
-107 ATSESGVEIH
+107 ATAESGVEIH

-125 TTMQDGEFFD
+125 TTMQDGEFLD
-135 MERIEVL
+135 LERIEVL

-169 ESLGKVSVDT
+169 ESLGKASVDM
-179 GSFDL
+179 GDFDL
-184 LKTKVM
+184 LKTKLM
-190 VNIPL
+190 LNIPL
-195 GDSLAMRIATSSV
+195 GDSMAMRIATSSV
-208 ERDGDIKNI
+208 ERDGNIKNI
-217 YSKATMKY
+217 YSKAPTPY
-225 LNGRDSNAFRLS
+225 INNRDSNSFRLS

-246 DILFVH
+246 DILLVH
-252 DTYEED
+252 ENYDED
-258 SSRHYVNNRYCK
+258 STRHYVNNRYCK

-292 MATYVENLAI
+292 MATFVENLAI

-325 NNRGNPRYIVDQD
+325 NNRGNPRYKVDQD
-338 ITQLIINHTI
+338 ITQLIINHSI
-348 NDNWDMTLSHS
+348 NDSWDMTLSHS
-359 RKDRLYDRTGVYESE
+359 RKDRFYDRTGVYESE

-392 PMSGYGAN
+392 PMTGYGPN
-400 CKLEDGTFGSYGG
+400 CNLDDGTLGSYGG
-413 CLTDTMNYPDGF
+413 CITDTMNYPDGF
-425 DRQYNP
+425 DRQFNP
-431 AGKNEV
+431 DGENEV
-437 TEMRF
+437 TEIRF
-442 QSNLNGNWNY
+442 QSNLDGNWNY
-452 LLGAIHTKTSGLS
+452 LLGAIHTEASGKS

-483 VLTGGLPQGAV
+483 VLTGGLPQGFV

-505 MAATR
+505 ISASR
-510 SSAIFGEIYYQANDR
+510 SSAIFGEIYYQHNDR

-557 NGFTALPGQSIPE
+557 NGFTALPGQSIPA

-615 KGGGFNPALDPIK
+615 KGGGFNPALDPAK
-628 YPNTKQV
+628 YPDTPQV
-635 FPSTELTA
+635 FPSTELTS
-643 FEVGFKADFPEQ
+643 FEVGFKADFPAQ

-670 YQVTKIKNKTRLNEG
+670 YQVTKIQNKTRVNEG
-685 IDVEMMGFE
+685 IDVDMMGFE

-700 PINAPQWQI
+700 PLNAPQWRI

-736 TSGCG
+736 TTGCG

-799 FLPNVAPGHLPSLT
+799 FLPNVTPGHLPSLT

-864 YTMITENYNVNFR
+864 YTMAMENYNVNFR

-903 YNAMISITPAV
+903 YNAMISITPSV
-914 SDPNWRIDIYG
+914 EDPKWRVDIYG

-934 MHIGEV
+934 QHIGEATAPLGFNKSIWAREQASYGV
-940 RQQLLLVLIKISG
+940 KWTY
-953 LESNQPMELSGPI
+953 N
-966 ISKFFI
+966 F

>member
-1 MKFTRLVFGIKAA
+1 MKINTFTQGLKISALA
-14 AIAGSFLFLI
+14 CSLLFLAH
-24 NPATAQDE
+24 PVSAQETTA
-32 AVNSIEEVIVTS
+32 NSIEEVIVTS

-58 TALTSEML
+58 TALTADML

-107 ATSESGVEIH
+107 ATSESGVEVH

-164 RPVFG
+164 RPAFG
-169 ESLGKVSVDT
+169 DSFGKVSVDV

-184 LKTKVM
+184 LKTKLM
-190 VNIPL
+190 LNIPL
-195 GDSLAMRIATSSV
+195 GDSMAMRIATSSI
-208 ERDGDIKNI
+208 EREGDIENI
-217 YSKATMKY
+217 YSKATMKD

-237 LAWQVNDST
+237 LAWQLNDST
-246 DILFVH
+246 DILLVH
-252 DTYEED
+252 DHYEED

-292 MATYVENLAI
+292 MATFVENLAI

-400 CKLEDGTFGSYGG
+400 CNLDDGTLGSYGG

-431 AGKNEV
+431 DSENEV
-437 TEMRF
+437 TEIRF
-442 QSNLNGNWNY
+442 QSNLDGNWNY
-452 LLGAIHTKTSGLS
+452 LLGAIHTEASGKS

-483 VLTGGLPQGAV
+483 VLTGGLPQGFV

-505 MAATR
+505 MAASR
-510 SSAIFGEIYYQANDR
+510 SSAVFGEVYYQPNDR
-525 LKYTLGLR
+525 IKYTLGLR

-557 NGFTALPGQSIPE
+557 NGFAALPGQSIPA

-615 KGGGFNPALDPIK
+615 KGGGFNPALDPAK
-628 YPNTKQV
+628 YPDTPQV

-655 GMRWNAAA
+655 GMRLNAAA
-663 YLYDAED
+663 YMYDAED
-670 YQVTKIKNKTRLNEG
+670 YQVTKIQNKTRVNEG
-685 IDVEMMGFE
+685 IDVDMMGFE

-700 PINAPQWQI
+700 PINAPQWQF

-736 TSGCG
+736 TTGCG

-788 DRQTGEPTPVS
+788 DRVTGQPTPVS
-799 FLPNVAPGHLPSLT
+799 FLPNVTPGHLPSLT
-813 ASRDLYSQYMVS
+813 ASRDLYAQYMVS

-847 GGNTLT
+847 GGNSLT
-853 HPELSMNLGVQ
+853 HPELSMNVGVQ
-864 YTMITENYNVNFR
+864 YTMTTENYNVNFR
-877 LDAYKQDERYTTLFD
+877 LDAYKQDERYTSLFD

-903 YNAMISITPAV
+903 YNAMISITPSV
-914 SDPNWRIDIYG
+914 TDPKWRIDIYG

-934 MHIGEV
+934 MHIGEATAPLGFNKSIWAREQATYGV
-940 RQQLLLVLIKISG
+940 RWTY
-953 LESNQPMELSGPI
+953 N
-966 ISKFFI
+966 F

>member
-1 MKFTRLVFGIKAA
+1 MRNSIQHLSLKTSVL
-14 AIAGSFLFLI
+14 SLSLLFLAY
-24 NPATAQDE
+24 PAQSQDSS
-32 AVNSIEEVIVTS
+32 ASLIEEIIVTS
-44 QRVEESLQDVPIAV
+44 QRTEESLQDVPIAV
-58 TALTSEML
+58 TALTGDML
-66 DDMQIESGS
+66 EDMQIESGS
-75 DLQMITPS
+75 DLQLVTPS
-83 LSFQGGDAGG
+83 LSFQGADARGG
-93 GTFNIRGITNLAVS
+93 AFNIRGITNLAVS
-107 ATSESGVEIH
+107 ATAESGVEIH

-125 TTMQDGEFFD
+125 TTMQDGEFLD
-135 MERIEVL
+135 LERIEVL

-169 ESLGKVSVDT
+169 ESLGKASVDM
-179 GSFDL
+179 GDFDL
-184 LKTKVM
+184 LKTKLM
-190 VNIPL
+190 LNIPL
-195 GDSLAMRIATSSV
+195 GDSMAMRIATSSV
-208 ERDGDIKNI
+208 ERDGNIKNI
-217 YSKATMKY
+217 YSKAPTPY
-225 LNGRDSNAFRLS
+225 INNRDSNSFRIS

-246 DILFVH
+246 DILLVH
-252 DTYEED
+252 ENYDED
-258 SSRHYVNNRYCK
+258 STRHYVNNRYCK

-292 MATYVENLAI
+292 MATFVENLAI

-325 NNRGNPRYIVDQD
+325 NNRGNPRYKVDQD
-338 ITQLIINHTI
+338 ITQLIINHSI
-348 NDNWDMTLSHS
+348 NDSWDMTLSHS
-359 RKDRLYDRTGVYESE
+359 RKDRFYDRTGVYESE

-392 PMSGYGAN
+392 PMTGYGPN
-400 CKLEDGTFGSYGG
+400 CNLEDGTLGSYGG
-413 CLTDTMNYPDGF
+413 CITDTMNYPDGF
-425 DRQYNP
+425 DRQFNP
-431 AGKNEV
+431 DGENEV
-437 TEMRF
+437 TEIRF
-442 QSNLNGNWNY
+442 QSNLDGNWNY
-452 LLGAIHTKTSGLS
+452 LLGAIHTEASGKS

-483 VLTGGLPQGAV
+483 VLTGGLPQGFV

-505 MAATR
+505 ISASR
-510 SSAIFGEIYYQANDR
+510 SSAIFGEIYYQHNDR

-557 NGFTALPGQSIPE
+557 NGFTALPGQSIPA

-615 KGGGFNPALDPIK
+615 KGGGFNPALDPAK
-628 YPNTKQV
+628 YPDTPQV
-635 FPSTELTA
+635 FPSTELTS
-643 FEVGFKADFPEQ
+643 FEVGFKADFPAQ

-670 YQVTKIKNKTRLNEG
+670 YQVTKIQNKTRVNEG
-685 IDVEMMGFE
+685 IDVDMMGFE

-700 PINAPQWQI
+700 PLNAPQWRI

-736 TSGCG
+736 TTGCG

-799 FLPNVAPGHLPSLT
+799 FLPNVTPGHLPSLT

-864 YTMITENYNVNFR
+864 YTMAMENYNVNFR

-903 YNAMISITPAV
+903 YNAMISITPSV
-914 SDPNWRIDIYG
+914 EDPKWRVDIYG

-934 MHIGEV
+934 QHIGEATAPLGFNKSIWAREQASYGV
-940 RQQLLLVLIKISG
+940 KWTY
-953 LESNQPMELSGPI
+953 N
-966 ISKFFI
+966 F